1 MRVAVLVVSHV
12 MSTIER
18 TSDRVVLL
26 YDGLF
31 RWQGS
36 VEDFRT
42 TTNPYVLQFRTASL
56 SGPMQP
62 AEL

>member
-1 MRVAVLVVSHV
+1 MVRVNSN
-12 MSTIER
+12 
-18 TSDRVVLL
+18 DRYPILH
-26 YDGLF
+26 GQF

-36 VEDFRT
+36 VAEFRS

>member
-1 MRVAVLVVSHV
+1 V

-18 TSDRVVLL
+18 TADRVVLL

-31 RWQGS
+31 RWQGT

>member
-1 MRVAVLVVSHV
+1 VVVSHV
-12 MSTIER
+12 MSTILR
-18 TSDRVVLL
+18 TADRVVLL
-26 YDGLF
+26 YDGQF

-36 VEDFRT
+36 VGEFQS